1 MEGGPE
7 VLLVR
12 NVLFLRPIIILD
24 KYGER
29 KRERRFSYSLNCR
42 KTLKA
47 WMECY
52 EKGQQLN

>member
-7 VLLVR
+7 ILLVR

-29 KRERRFSYSLNCR
+29 KRERKKLARNYLRIALTHS
-42 KTLKA
+42 
-47 WMECY
+47 
-52 EKGQQLN
+52 